1 MFLTWRKDTKPSLL
15 YLKMQ
20 LSVII
25 VNYNVKYFLE
35 QCLHSV
41 VKACTGINAEII
53 VGDNNSTDGSRE
65 YLEGSFTDVRFIWN
79 SENIGFAKAN
89 NLALAKAKGEFILF
103 LNPDTILAEDSIE
116 KCLQFFKT
124 DEKIGALGIHMVDG
138 SGNFLKESKRA
149 FPSPLT
155 SLFKLSG
162 LAMLLPH
169 SKIFARY
176 HLGNLPENENHEVD
190 VLAGAFMMM
199 PKKILDEIGNFDERF
214 FMYGEDVDLS
224 YRIQKAGYKNFY
236 FAESSIIHFKGES
249 TKRGSLN
256 YVRLFY
262 KAMSLFVKKH
272 YSGSK
277 AGVFI
282 FFIQTA
288 IIIRAFFSALGS
300 LLKKIGL
307 PILDAGLILGSFG
320 LTRILW
326 SHYIRQEV
334 NYSPQVL
341 ITAFPAFT
349 ALFLATAFYS
359 GLYDKGYK
367 QSQLVRSTTIAAL
380 VLLSVYALL
389 PENIRFSRG
398 ILVTGILL
406 AFILMNL
413 MRLLFIKLLYLE
425 TSNEYEE
432 RRQTVVVAAE
442 KDFLIIAD
450 MLHKAGMTE
459 RVLGRVANDRPVNIP
474 TLGNIV
480 QLPELV
486 KKYTVK
492 EIIFCENGLSF
503 KEIIGCINS
512 LPATTR
518 NKFHASGSSSIVGSD
533 SKNSSG
539 GFIAHTTKYAIA
551 MPLQQRNKRLLDII
565 ISILFLL
572 AAPVLIFIK
581 KNAGAF
587 YKNVFAI
594 LVAKKTWV
602 GYASTANSLPELK
615 AGIITS
621 TALPAMMNDLPTES
635 LLKSDEWYA
644 SGYSMMT
651 DLKKIGRSFKY
662 LHH

>member
-1 MFLTWRKDTKPSLL
+1 L
-15 YLKMQ
+15 Q

-41 VKACTGINAEII
+41 QKACIGIDSEII
-53 VGDNNSTDGSRE
+53 VADNNSTDGSRE
-65 YLEGSFTDVRFIWN
+65 YLQDNFPAVKFIWN
-79 SENIGFAKAN
+79 SDNIGFAKAN
-89 NLALAKAKGEFILF
+89 NLALEKATGSFILF

-116 KCLQFFKT
+116 KCIQFFDQHKSAGA
-124 DEKIGALGIHMVDG
+124 IGIRMIDG

-162 LAMLLPH
+162 LTMLFPK

-176 HLGNLPENENHEVD
+176 HLGHLPENENHEVD

-199 PKKILDEIGNFDERF
+199 PKRVLDETGNFDERF

-224 YRIQKAGYKNFY
+224 YRVQEAGYKNYY
-236 FAESSIIHFKGES
+236 FAESTIIHFKGES

-277 AGVFI
+277 AGLFI

-288 IIIRAFFSALGS
+288 IMIRAFFSALGN

-307 PILDAGLILGSFG
+307 PVLDAVLILGSFG

-341 ITAFPAFT
+341 FTAFPAFT

-367 QSQLVRSTTIAAL
+367 QQQLVRSTTIAAL

-389 PENIRFSRG
+389 PESLRFSRG
-398 ILVTGILL
+398 ILVIGILV

-413 MRLLFIKLLYLE
+413 MRLLFIKLHYLE
-425 TSNEYEE
+425 TSSEDEE
-432 RRQTVVVAAE
+432 RRQTIVVAAE
-442 KDFLIIAD
+442 KDFLIIAE
-450 MLHKAGMTE
+450 MLGKAGMTE
-459 RVLGRVANDRPVNIP
+459 RVLGRVGFNAAGSTA
-474 TLGNIV
+474 TLGTIQ

-486 KKYTVK
+486 KKYQVK

-503 KEIIGCINS
+503 KEIIGCING
-512 LPATTR
+512 LPVAVR
-518 NKFHASGSSSIVGSD
+518 NKFHASGSNSIVGSD
-533 SKNSSG
+533 SKNTAG
-539 GFIAHTTKYAIA
+539 GFIDNRIKYSIEI
-551 MPLQQRNKRLLDII
+551 PLQRRNKRLLDII
-565 ISILFLL
+565 VSILFIL
-572 AAPVLIFIK
+572 AIPVIIFIK
-581 KNAGAF
+581 KRVAAF
-587 YKNVFAI
+587 YKNVF
-594 LVAKKTWV
+594 LVLAAEKTWV
-602 GYASTANSLPELK
+602 GYAAAKNDLPKLK
-615 AGIITS
+615 PAVITS
-621 TALPAMMNDLPTES
+621 TTLPAALNDLPVES
-635 LLKSDEWYA
+635 LQKSDAWYA
-644 SGYSMMT
+644 SGYTMTT
-651 DLKKIGRSFKY
+651 DLKKIGRGFKY
-662 LHH
+662 LHY

>member
-1 MFLTWRKDTKPSLL
+1 ML
-15 YLKMQ
+15 

-41 VKACTGINAEII
+41 QKACAGIDAEII
-53 VGDNNSTDGSRE
+53 VADNNSTDGSRE
-65 YLEGSFTDVRFIWN
+65 YLEENFEEVKFIWN
-79 SENIGFAKAN
+79 SDNIGFAKAN
-89 NLALAKAKGEFILF
+89 NLALEKAKGNFILF
-103 LNPDTILAEDSIE
+103 LNPDTLLAEDSIE
-116 KCLQFFKT
+116 KCIQFFRT
-124 DEKIGALGIHMVDG
+124 NEKAGAIGIHMVDG
-138 SGNFLKESKRA
+138 SGIFLKESKRA

-162 LAMLLPH
+162 LAKLFPQ

-176 HLGNLPENENHEVD
+176 HLGNLPENKNHEVD
-190 VLAGAFMMM
+190 VLAGAFMMI

-224 YRIQKAGYKNFY
+224 YRIQAAGYKNYY

-277 AGVFI
+277 AGLFI

-307 PILDAGLILGSFG
+307 PILDATLILGSFG

-326 SHYIRQEV
+326 SNFIRQEV
-334 NYSPQVL
+334 NYSPNVL
-341 ITAFPAFT
+341 FIAFPLFT
-349 ALFLATAFYS
+349 ALFLVTAFYS

-389 PENIRFSRG
+389 PDSIRFSRG
-398 ILVTGILL
+398 ILVTGIAL
-406 AFILMNL
+406 AFVLMNM
-413 MRLLFIKLLYLE
+413 MRLLFIKRHYLE
-425 TSNEYEE
+425 TSDEYEE
-432 RRQTVVVAAE
+432 RRQTIVVAAE

-450 MLHKAGMTE
+450 MLEKAGMTE
-459 RVLGRVANDRPVNIP
+459 RVLGRVGSDSFNTSPA
-474 TLGNIV
+474 LGSIG

-486 KKYTVK
+486 RKYQVK

-503 KEIIGCINS
+503 KDIIASINA
-512 LPATTR
+512 LPANTR

-533 SKNSSG
+533 SKNTSG
-539 GFIAHTTKYAIA
+539 GFIANATKFKIGL
-551 MPLQQRNKRLLDII
+551 PLQRRNKRLLDII
-565 ISILFLL
+565 VSILFLL
-572 AAPVLIFIK
+572 AAPIIIFIK
-581 KNAGAF
+581 KNVAAF
-587 YKNVFAI
+587 YKNGFSV
-594 LVAKKTWV
+594 LSAKKTWV
-602 GYASTANSLPELK
+602 GYAGEAKGLPPLK
-615 AGIITS
+615 KSVITS
-621 TALPAMMNDLPTES
+621 TALPAMQNDLPVES
-635 LLKSDEWYA
+635 LQKSDEWYA
-644 SGYSMMT
+644 IGYTMMT
-651 DLKKIGRSFKY
+651 DLKKIVRGFKY
-662 LHH
+662 LDC

>member
-1 MFLTWRKDTKPSLL
+1 
-15 YLKMQ
+15 MQ

-35 QCLHSV
+35 QCLYSV
-41 VKACTGINAEII
+41 VKACRSIDAEII
-53 VGDNNSTDGSRE
+53 VADNNSTDGSKE
-65 YLEGSFTDVRFIWN
+65 YLEGNFPDAKFIWN
-79 SENIGFAKAN
+79 SDNIGFAKAN
-89 NLALAKAKGEFILF
+89 NLALAKAKGKFILF
-103 LNPDTILAEDSIE
+103 LNPDTLLAEDCIE
-116 KCLQFFKT
+116 KCIQFFNT
-124 DEKIGALGIHMVDG
+124 HEKIGALGIHMVDG

-162 LAMLLPH
+162 LARLFPK
-169 SKIFARY
+169 SKTFARY
-176 HLGNLPENENHEVD
+176 HLGHFPENKNQEVD

-199 PKKILDEIGNFDERF
+199 PKKVLDEIGNFDERF

-224 YRIQKAGYKNFY
+224 YRIQKAGYKNYY

-288 IIIRAFFSALGS
+288 ITIRAFFSALGN

-320 LTRILW
+320 VTRILW
-326 SHYIRQEV
+326 SHYIRQEL

-341 ITAFPAFT
+341 FTAFPSFT

-367 QSQLVRSTTIAAL
+367 QSQLIRSTTIATL

-389 PENIRFSRG
+389 PESIRFSRG

-406 AFILMNL
+406 AFVLMNL
-413 MRLLFIKLLYLE
+413 MRLLFIKLNYLE
-425 TSNEYEE
+425 TSNENDE

-442 KDFLIIAD
+442 NDFLIIAD

-459 RVLGRVANDRPVNIP
+459 RVLGRVDLDSANTA
-474 TLGNIV
+474 TLGNIA

-486 KKYTVK
+486 KKYQVK

-503 KEIIGCINS
+503 KKIIGSINS
-512 LPATTR
+512 LPGTVR
-518 NKFHASGSSSIVGSD
+518 NKFHASGSGSIVGSD
-533 SKNSSG
+533 SKDTSG
-539 GFIAHTTKYAIA
+539 GFIAHSTNYSIA
-551 MPLQQRNKRLLDII
+551 TPLQRRNKRLLDII
-565 ISILFLL
+565 VSIIFLL
-572 AAPVLIFIK
+572 ALPVIIFIK
-581 KNAGAF
+581 KNALAF
-587 YKNVFAI
+587 YRNVFSVLTAS
-594 LVAKKTWV
+594 KTWV
-602 GYASTANSLPELK
+602 GYATNTNNLPLIK
-615 AGIITS
+615 ASVITS
-621 TALPAMMNDLPTES
+621 TALPTLLNDLPAES

-644 SGYSMMT
+644 LGYTMMT
-651 DLKKIGRSFKY
+651 DFKKIGRGFKY
-662 LHH
+662 LHY

>member
-1 MFLTWRKDTKPSLL
+1 
-15 YLKMQ
+15 MQ

-41 VKACTGINAEII
+41 QKACIGIDSEII
-53 VGDNNSTDGSRE
+53 VADNNSTDGSRE
-65 YLEGSFTDVRFIWN
+65 YLQDNFPTVKFIWN
-79 SENIGFAKAN
+79 SDNIGFAKAN
-89 NLALAKAKGEFILF
+89 NLALEKATGSFILF

-116 KCLQFFKT
+116 KCIQFFDQHKSAGA
-124 DEKIGALGIHMVDG
+124 IGIRMIDG

-162 LAMLLPH
+162 LTMLFPK

-176 HLGNLPENENHEVD
+176 HLGHLPENENHEVD

-199 PKKILDEIGNFDERF
+199 PKRVLDETGNFDERF

-224 YRIQKAGYKNFY
+224 YRVQEAGYKNYY
-236 FAESSIIHFKGES
+236 FAESTIIHFKGES

-277 AGVFI
+277 AGLFI

-288 IIIRAFFSALGS
+288 IMIRAFFSALGN

-307 PILDAGLILGSFG
+307 PVLDAVLILGSFG

-341 ITAFPAFT
+341 FTAFPAFT

-367 QSQLVRSTTIAAL
+367 QQQLVRSTTIAAL

-389 PENIRFSRG
+389 PESLRFSRG
-398 ILVTGILL
+398 ILVIGILV

-413 MRLLFIKLLYLE
+413 MRLLFIKLHYLE
-425 TSNEYEE
+425 TSSEDEE
-432 RRQTVVVAAE
+432 RRQTIVVAAE
-442 KDFLIIAD
+442 KDFLIIAE
-450 MLHKAGMTE
+450 MLGKAGMTE
-459 RVLGRVANDRPVNIP
+459 RVLGRVGFNAAGSTA
-474 TLGNIV
+474 TLGTIQ

-486 KKYTVK
+486 KKYQVK

-503 KEIIGCINS
+503 KEIIGCING
-512 LPATTR
+512 LPVAVR
-518 NKFHASGSSSIVGSD
+518 NKFHASGSNSIVGSD
-533 SKNSSG
+533 SKNTAG
-539 GFIAHTTKYAIA
+539 GFIDNRIKYSIEI
-551 MPLQQRNKRLLDII
+551 PLQRRNKRLLDII
-565 ISILFLL
+565 VSILFIL
-572 AAPVLIFIK
+572 AIPVIIFIK
-581 KNAGAF
+581 KRVAAF
-587 YKNVFAI
+587 YKNVF
-594 LVAKKTWV
+594 LVLAAEKTWV
-602 GYASTANSLPELK
+602 GYAAAKNDLPKLK
-615 AGIITS
+615 PAVITS
-621 TALPAMMNDLPTES
+621 TTLPAALNDLPVES
-635 LLKSDEWYA
+635 LQKSDAWYA
-644 SGYSMMT
+644 SGYTMTT
-651 DLKKIGRSFKY
+651 DLKKIGRGFKY
-662 LHH
+662 LHY